1 MSSRMVRSTPEFFGQ
16 LPAFSG
22 FDLVR
27 GEAGPDG
34 HSLHHQVVHLR
45 FGEALILVVDFHVV

>member
-1 MSSRMVRSTPEFFGQ
+1 MVRLTADFLGQ

-22 FDLVR
+22 LDLVWC
-27 GEAGPDG
+27 EAGSYG

-45 FGEALILVVDFHVV
+45 LGKALILVVDFHVV